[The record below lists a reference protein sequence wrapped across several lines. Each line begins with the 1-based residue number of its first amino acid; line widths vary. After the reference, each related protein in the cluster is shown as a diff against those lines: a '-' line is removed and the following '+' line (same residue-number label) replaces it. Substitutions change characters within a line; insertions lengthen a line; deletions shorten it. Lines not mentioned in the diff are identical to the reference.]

1 MSFVHLCI
9 LIYSDVPDM
18 VPGVMVDI
26 SSISAT
32 PQFPAQPTQFSFT
45 LNWGIP
51 FANFDPILNY
61 TIITSCSDNT
71 VCPVTHVTG
80 SDVTTLDISYTLP
93 IITVNYTISITAN
106 NTVGSS
112 DPVMR
117 IFAGE

>member
-51 FANFDPILNY
+51 FANFDPISNY

-93 IITVNYTISITAN
+93 IITVNYTISVTAN